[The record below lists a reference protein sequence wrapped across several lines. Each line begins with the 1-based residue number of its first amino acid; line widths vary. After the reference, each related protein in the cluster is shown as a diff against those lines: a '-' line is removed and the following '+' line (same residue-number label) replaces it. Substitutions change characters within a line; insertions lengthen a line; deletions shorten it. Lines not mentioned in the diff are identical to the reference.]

1 MQEFQ
6 KQIQTTLINIHLS
19 PMIFL
24 FTPNIHQTGTDLGQI
39 MTNFRNERERPKLL
53 GGLGACSPGKTF
65 WIFPV
70 PFPGF
75 WVIYTGYLLAGSIL
89 LTLQIGGLFN
99 LSVSTRTAFLYWKCI
114 ILNIKNLTNFCK
126 MVETGV
132 DLCLSE
138 GDKKFNAQNSQALN
152 T

>member
-6 KQIQTTLINIHLS
+6 KQIQTTLINIYLS

-24 FTPNIHQTGTDLGQI
+24 FTPYIHQTGTDLGQI

-70 PFPGF
+70 PFLGF
-75 WVIYTGYLLAGSIL
+75 
-89 LTLQIGGLFN
+89 
-99 LSVSTRTAFLYWKCI
+99 
-114 ILNIKNLTNFCK
+114 
-126 MVETGV
+126 
-132 DLCLSE
+132 
-138 GDKKFNAQNSQALN
+138 
-152 T
+152 